1 MEKKKRNAILLLV
14 LLLLV
19 AISASYIASTY
30 AKYTS
35 EIKDNNGTAT
45 VAKWA
50 FDTDNTKKT
59 LEINLAE
66 TYDASTLVANKIAP
80 GTQGSFNIALSNENS
95 EVGVDFTIK
104 LNSITNI
111 PTNLKFYKDASFTTE
126 LTPGTSTITG
136 QLVAGEKNFAGVPI
150 YWKWAYETT
159 EIADND
165 PEDTKDGKAAKAL
178 TIGVDITGVQTQ
190 PGAAITSHVNNN

>member
-1 MEKKKRNAILLLV
+1 MEKKKKNAVLLLV

-19 AISASYIASTY
+19 AISASYIAGTY

-50 FDTDNTKKT
+50 FTTDNTTQT
-59 LEINLAE
+59 LTINLAG
-66 TYDASTLVANKIAP
+66 TYDPTTLVANKIAP

-104 LNSITNI
+104 INSITDK
-111 PTNLKFYKDASFTTE
+111 PTNLKFYKDSSYTTE

-136 QLVAGEKNFAGVPI
+136 QLVAGEDSFTGVPI

-159 EIADND
+159 EIATND
-165 PEDTKDGKAAKAL
+165 PIDTTDGEAAKTL

-190 PGAAITSHVNNN
+190 PGAAITSHID